1 MKCIDEKTIISIYM
15 YIGLYMWRELSV
27 RKRMSRGR
35 RRKRKEGRRVNE
47 EEEEG
52 EGEKQEG
59 RRRGKANEAYTCSI
73 QMGIMIG
80 YIWKEEEEDE

>member
-1 MKCIDEKTIISIYM
+1 MK
-15 YIGLYMWRELSV
+15 R
-27 RKRMSRGR
+27 RRRGR
-35 RRKRKEGRRVNE
+35 GKSRR
-47 EEEEG
+47 
-52 EGEKQEG
+52 G